1 MSASAYTVVVWGD
14 SIAAGSAELQ
24 WPALAE
30 RACRLSCHPG
40 VTVTVVNAGVGGM
53 PASVAVNQYEERVAP
68 HRPNL
73 VILQFGFND
82 VRWSGSSGA
91 RPISTP
97 DEFVASLTRMIAR
110 CRADG
115 AEVVLFAN
123 HRPGI
128 AMLLPSGYTYADTVA
143 RYNVLIRRVAAAT
156 GTTCYSLAEELAAPG
171 HPWPDLLSADGV
183 HLSPLGFHA
192 YGRFAASVIL
202 RVIQRADALA
212 RITQVTGAL
221 PTIPADLPLD
231 VQVTS
236 EEIVADAV
244 AGDIIRRK
252 LTYQTEPGQR
262 LPAYLL
268 LPRQVAA
275 PVPGILCLH
284 QTVTLGKA
292 EPAGLGG
299 SPNLHYALELARQ
312 GYVTLAPDF
321 PGFGEVPIPDPQ
333 RHGSRLIHGVHNH
346 RRALDLLQAMP
357 EVDGARLAC
366 VGHSLGGHNGAY
378 LAAFDPRI
386 QALLCSC
393 GVTTWPRYAELRGD
407 LKDWATPI
415 YMPRIGTAYGNDPA
429 RMPYDLPD
437 VLGAIAPRAAFL
449 SAAEHDDEM
458 DVQGVREAVAIVR
471 RLYAWHQAE
480 DRLATAFPNL
490 VHDFPPA
497 ARQAGYAFLARQLQP
512 LAPPA

>member
-40 VTVTVVNAGVGGM
+40 ATVTVVNAGVGGM
-53 PASVAVNQYEERVAP
+53 PASVAVNQYAERVAP

-82 VRWSGSSGA
+82 VRWSGNSGA

-97 DEFVASLTRMIAR
+97 EEFTASLTRMIAL

-115 AEVVLFAN
+115 AEVVLFGN

-128 AMLLPSGYTYADTVA
+128 AMLLPSGYTYAETVA
-143 RYNVLIRRVAAAT
+143 RYNVLARRVAATT
-156 GTTCYSLAEELAAPG
+156 GTICYCLDEELAAPG
-171 HPWPDLLSADGV
+171 HDWPDLLSADGV

-212 RITQVTGAL
+212 RIAQVTGPL
-221 PTIPADLPLD
+221 PSIPADLPLD
-231 VQVTS
+231 VQVVS
-236 EEIVADAV
+236 EETVGEV
-244 AGDIIRRK
+244 VRRK

-268 LPRQVAA
+268 LPRRVTR
-275 PVPGILCLH
+275 PLPGVLCLH
-284 QTVTLGKA
+284 QTVGIGKA

-299 SPNLHYALELARQ
+299 SANLHYALELTQQ

-321 PGFGEVPIPDPQ
+321 PGFGEVPIPDPP

-346 RRALDLLQAMP
+346 RRGLDLLQGLP

-378 LAAFDPRI
+378 LAAFDPRV
-386 QALLCSC
+386 QALVCSC

-437 VLGAIAPRAAFL
+437 VLGAIAPRAVFL

-458 DVQGVREAVAIVR
+458 HVQGVREAAAVAR
-471 RLYAWHQAE
+471 RLYAWHRAE
-480 DRLATAFPNL
+480 HRLGTVYPNL

-497 ARQAGYAFLARQLQP
+497 ARQEAWRFLTQA
-512 LAPPA
+512 LAATAPSP